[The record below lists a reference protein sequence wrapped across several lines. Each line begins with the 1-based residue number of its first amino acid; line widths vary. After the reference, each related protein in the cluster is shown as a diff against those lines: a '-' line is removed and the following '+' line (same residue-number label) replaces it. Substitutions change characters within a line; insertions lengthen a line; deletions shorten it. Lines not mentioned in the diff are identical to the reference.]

1 MASSEVSTLKSS
13 IPIYQ
18 AMVDDG
24 SFLLPSMSNGARCT
38 LVVGADEE
46 RVDFSVAADGT
57 VNLIMASANIVAN
70 ADTDTKFCI
79 GIAVANPVTVKNRLG
94 AAKIVTGSIWYN

>member
-13 IPIYQ
+13 IPICQ

-46 RVDFSVAADGT
+46 RGT
-57 VNLIMASANIVAN
+57 
-70 ADTDTKFCI
+70 
-79 GIAVANPVTVKNRLG
+79 
-94 AAKIVTGSIWYN
+94 